1 MTPTGAVVLLL
12 VLIIAAFVFLQQR
25 SSPEI
30 ETSTLAATMA
40 SVTLNDV
47 PRVNSLLT
55 RTMDDGRFAVVL
67 FGPDGEAPA
76 PVDSLNLQFSI
87 EDGRVGIDWVLLA
100 PMDVNASDRVS
111 AFFSAEDVPVRK
123 LEMNNVSYM
132 RVEEGDLIT
141 LFQDS
146 LVQVFR
152 VTPDQH
158 MTLISEGFAFEE

>member
-1 MTPTGAVVLLL
+1 MLAFPAAIRIYVAV
-12 VLIIAAFVFLQQR
+12 Q
-25 SSPEI
+25 
-30 ETSTLAATMA
+30 
-40 SVTLNDV
+40 
-47 PRVNSLLT
+47 
-55 RTMDDGRFAVVL
+55 
-67 FGPDGEAPA
+67 
-76 PVDSLNLQFSI
+76 PVDLQFSI

-100 PMDVNASDRVS
+100 PMNVNASDRVS

-132 RVEEGDLIT
+132 RVEEGDPIT